1 MNEFLTLSKPT
12 GLSKMALRVRFREKD
27 YGNSGVLSVQ
37 DMKEVLSALRGE
49 GTKVDKSLIQGY
61 KENAHPVI
69 PFSSADVPP
78 VGE

>member
-1 MNEFLTLSKPT
+1 ML
-12 GLSKMALRVRFREKD
+12 ARR
-27 YGNSGVLSVQ
+27 
-37 DMKEVLSALRGE
+37 VLSALRGE

>member
-1 MNEFLTLSKPT
+1 MVHILIFSYTQVTQAQLAAMLS
-12 GLSKMALRVRFREKD
+12 RR
-27 YGNSGVLSVQ
+27 
-37 DMKEVLSALRGE
+37 VLSALRGE

-61 KENAHPVI
+61 KEDAHPVI